1 MAKARRPPPAQRAR
15 APTPVRGAQIGEGD
29 ERWIVKEREDGRNCN
44 NWHWTTKDVSAHT
57 KEALT
62 SALKAMNFP
71 PPLNVCTI
79 SSAEVKGE
87 CSILNRKGRTFL
99 IYELEV
105 TPRERARRH
114 VATRARPLARAALSR
129 AQMKL
134 KWEGEM
140 YDADGGVIESAK
152 GSMKLPDVSPTMI
165 DDLDVEYSCARQP
178 PTNP

>member
-1 MAKARRPPPAQRAR
+1 MAKARRPLPAQRAS

-62 SALKAMNFP
+62 SALKAMSFP

-105 TPRERARRH
+105 ARAACRHASAPVATSPRARALSHAPLSRARR
-114 VATRARPLARAALSR
+114 
-129 AQMKL
+129 
-134 KWEGEM
+134 
-140 YDADGGVIESAK
+140 
-152 GSMKLPDVSPTMI
+152 
-165 DDLDVEYSCARQP
+165 
-178 PTNP
+178 